1 MEKEAVEFLQQAL
14 DLALDVL
21 PVASIRDV
29 RYNAESNTDEDRV
42 VCSFQLPLVYG
53 AGQSDQGLS
62 LIHI

>member
-29 RYNAESNTDEDRV
+29 RYNAESNTDED
-42 VCSFQLPLVYG
+42 
-53 AGQSDQGLS
+53 LS